1 MEPLKVLFV
10 DDDIDLGSIVNMGL
24 TSMGY
29 RVHFQNSLI
38 AIDVVIAQF
47 SPAIIVLDV
56 EIGEENG
63 IVKAREITRKF
74 PSIPILFV
82 SSHTDISNIS
92 DGLDAGG
99 LHYLKKPFDIREL
112 AVYIERFAKKE
123 TLSNMILI
131 GNYLFNTITNEL
143 FHEHNLLK
151 QLSPLERAAVM
162 LFWENMNSLVSLDML
177 SQNLWGKDFSAE
189 TEASIYNLMSK
200 LRKLFNK
207 DNRVSII
214 TKKGEGYLLSVV

>member
-10 DDDIDLGSIVNMGL
+10 DDDTDFGNIVSMGL
-24 TSMGY
+24 TSLGY
-29 RVHFQNSLI
+29 QVHFQNSLI

-56 EIGEENG
+56 EIGAENG

-74 PSIPILFV
+74 PTIPILFV
-82 SSHTDISNIS
+82 SSHTDISNIT

-112 AVYIERFAKKE
+112 AVYIERFTKRE
-123 TLSNMILI
+123 SLSNMILI
-131 GNYLFNTITNEL
+131 GNYLFNTLTNEL
-143 FHEHNLLK
+143 FHEQKLIK
-151 QLSPLERAAVM
+151 QLSPLERSALL
-162 LFWENMNSLVSLDML
+162 LFCGNMNKLVTLDML
-177 SQNLWGKDFSAE
+177 SQTFWGKDFSTD

-207 DNRVSII
+207 DNQVSII
-214 TKKGEGYLLSVV
+214 TKKGEGYQLNVT